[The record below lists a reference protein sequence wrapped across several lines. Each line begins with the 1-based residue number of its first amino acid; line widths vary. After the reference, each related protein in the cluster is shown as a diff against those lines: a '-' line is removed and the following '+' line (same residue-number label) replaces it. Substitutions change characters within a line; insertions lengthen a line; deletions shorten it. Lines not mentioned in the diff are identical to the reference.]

1 MATQTPFPQLLIFNG
16 YFLMRPKAILF
27 DLDDTLISPHQHR
40 TFFWLKAISEI
51 WKEQEDKSIPLPE
64 DIQDLVKNVDNSAQ
78 GFWSEPDRHKT
89 GRLDIRTARFKI
101 FDAAIG
107 SDPRFSQ
114 NMRWLI
120 ADKCGALMF
129 ESTTIFP
136 DAISTLK
143 GLKTEGI
150 KLALVTNGSSKPQR
164 AKIQKFSLEQYF
176 LHVQI
181 EGEAGVGKPE
191 LEAYK
196 IAMNTLDVHAKET
209 WMVGDNIEWEVV
221 APQKLGIFSI
231 WRDPRGY
238 GILPEGSTAKPDRI
252 ITKLAELKNH

>member
-1 MATQTPFPQLLIFNG
+1 
-16 YFLMRPKAILF
+16 MRPKAILF
-27 DLDDTLISPHQHR
+27 DLDDTLISPNHDR
-40 TFFWLKAISEI
+40 TIFWFTAISEI
-51 WKEQEDKSIPLPE
+51 WKEQEDKSVPLPE
-64 DIQDLVKNVDNSAQ
+64 DIQNLVKNIDNSAQ
-78 GFWSEPDRHKT
+78 DFWSEPDRHKT

-101 FDAAIG
+101 FDAAMG
-107 SDPRFSQ
+107 SDLRFDQ
-114 NMRWLI
+114 NIRWLI

-143 GLKTEGI
+143 GLRAEGI

-176 LHVQI
+176 LHVQV

-196 IAMNTLDVHAKET
+196 IAMNTLGVHANET

-238 GILPEGSTAKPDRI
+238 GLLPEGSTAKPDRI
-252 ITKLAELKNH
+252 ITNLAELKNH